1 MNSAEYFTI
10 GGNDEHGLNPPT
22 AGKRTPVMPY
32 LGRPFYENE
41 INRMCKE
48 YFLAACVRIGF
59 NVYDVKPELQDV
71 SITQRVRRINAQNLT
86 LLVTYGYNAYGDG
99 TSFNGINGY
108 QTFYSPTNRYAAASR
123 VLARNVSDGLAQTL
137 TGRNLGFSAL
147 ENVGVLSS
155 VNCKSILAEAGFM
168 TNFREAKLMQD
179 PDFARD
185 VAEGTC
191 IGVCANLN
199 VRYVPELSV
208 SSLPTLRNGS
218 RGRYVRYLQWLLRIE
233 GDTVTPDGIFGPAT
247 ETAVRNFQTR
257 NGLSVDGIVG
267 RNTWTALTGAGQTL
281 PILRRGSRGRY
292 VRYLQQKLLSKLYP
306 VGEADGIFGP
316 ATERAVKDFQ
326 SENGLTVD
334 GIVGANTWRALT
346 PIGGGRPLP

>member
-1 MNSAEYFTI
+1 MNPAEYFKI

-48 YFLAACVRIGF
+48 YFLAACVRTGF
-59 NVYDVKPELQDV
+59 NVYDVKPELQDI
-71 SITQRVRRINAQNLT
+71 SITQRVIRINAQNLT

-99 TSFNGINGY
+99 TTFNSGSGY
-108 QTFYSPTNRYAAASR
+108 QVFYSLANRYASASR
-123 VLARNVSDGLAQTL
+123 VLSQNVLDGLSQTL
-137 TGRNLGFSAL
+137 TGRNRGVATL

-155 VNCKSILAEAGFM
+155 VNCKSTLVEAGFM
-168 TNFREAKLMQD
+168 TNFREAKLMMD

-191 IGVCANLN
+191 IGVCANLD
-199 VRYVPELSV
+199 VRYVPELLPSA
-208 SSLPTLRNGS
+208 LPTLRSGS
-218 RGRYVRYLQWLLRIE
+218 RGQYVLYLQWLLRIE
-233 GDTVTPDGIFGPAT
+233 GYSVTPDGIFGPAT
-247 ETAVRNFQTR
+247 ETAVRNFQTQ
-257 NGLSVDGIVG
+257 NGLTSDGIVG
-267 RNTWTALTGAGQTL
+267 RNTWTVLTGANQTL

-306 VGEADGIFGP
+306 VGEVDGIFGQ

-334 GIVGANTWRALT
+334 GIVGANTWRVLT